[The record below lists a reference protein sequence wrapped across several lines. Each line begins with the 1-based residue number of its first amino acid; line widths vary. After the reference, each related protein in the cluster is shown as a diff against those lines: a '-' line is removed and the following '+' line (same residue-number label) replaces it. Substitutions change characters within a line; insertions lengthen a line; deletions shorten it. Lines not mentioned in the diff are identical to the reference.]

1 MRYVKIDCE
10 SGVILDRY
18 DDRAAAVRSAM
29 ADVRQNRR
37 VAIVDDVDDYVLL
50 GSRHGCVWC
59 DPEACKTVKFDS

>member
-10 SGVILDRY
+10 SGAILDRY
-18 DDRAAAVRSAM
+18 DDRASAVRSAM

-59 DPEACKTVKFDS
+59 DPETCKTVKFDS